1 MSEIL
6 QLTIRADEASP
17 EELAEITRELGDWI
31 NDTTPQ
37 VHSALPDPGRPR
49 EGDKGMAIEL
59 GTLLLAFVNAGAATA
74 LVNCLST
81 YIKERRRT
89 VKLEV
94 RDSAG
99 KTLSFAADNLG
110 SSEVEGLVR
119 KMADFAGGA
128 EASAT

>member
-17 EELAEITRELGDWI
+17 EELAEITRELDEWI
-31 NDTTPQ
+31 NDTAPE
-37 VHSALPDPGRPR
+37 VRSALPPADRPR
-49 EGDKGMAIEL
+49 EGEKGVDIAL

-81 YIKERRRT
+81 YIKERRRS

-94 RDSAG
+94 RDTAG
-99 KTLSFAADNLG
+99 KTLNFAAENLG
-110 SSEVEGLVR
+110 RGEIEGLVR
-119 KMADFAGGA
+119 QLDSFAGGT
-128 EASAT
+128 EARAS